1 MRRRMRAETEHTKAN
16 YWTKWAHTLVKAASI
31 SKKIDSSVFSKVH
44 RKSFFRK
51 HSDQSSQMTGHAQG
65 SQIKSTRMKK
75 GKRRMRTHKGW
86 QTAEHRGE
94 HKKAMNDFSKAHL
107 EFKLTPGQVHWH
119 PKRFIRDLQKKWRM
133 VLQDLLFSQKLWEEN
148 GQIQK
153 WRQLYSNWFNQQ

>member
-65 SQIKSTRMKK
+65 SQIKSTRIKK
-75 GKRRMRTHKGW
+75 GKAQKSNEWIQQGTFGIQINTRTGP
-86 QTAEHRGE
+86 
-94 HKKAMNDFSKAHL
+94 
-107 EFKLTPGQVHWH
+107 LTPQ
-119 PKRFIRDLQKKWRM
+119 KIYSRFAEKMAYGSTRPTF
-133 VLQDLLFSQKLWEEN
+133 FSEIVGK
-148 GQIQK
+148 IK
-153 WRQLYSNWFNQQ
+153 AIV